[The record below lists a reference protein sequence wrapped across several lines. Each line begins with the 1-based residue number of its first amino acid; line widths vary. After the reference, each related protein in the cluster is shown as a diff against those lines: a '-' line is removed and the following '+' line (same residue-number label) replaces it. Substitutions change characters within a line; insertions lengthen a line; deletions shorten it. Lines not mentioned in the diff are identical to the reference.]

1 MKIVTIKSER
11 QARTTQMN
19 VRELGER
26 ERERGKK
33 INTETKN
40 TR

>member
-1 MKIVTIKSER
+1 MKIVKIESER

-26 ERERGKK
+26 ERGKK
-33 INTETKN
+33 IHTETKN